1 MEPIVNPWLIY
12 FASIVEQLR
21 TFFNAITYIVVVL
34 DIIIVMGTF
43 VESDDAIAVFYNR
56 EEKKIRP
63 FIKLLIVLSIIC
75 PLLVIFIPS
84 KETIIAMYIANMVTP
99 DNLNIANEVFKSN
112 LKDYAD
118 IISKWIL
125 TGKQG

>member
-12 FASIVEQLR
+12 FASIVEHLR
-21 TFFNAITYIVVVL
+21 AFFNAITFIVVAI
-34 DIIIVMGTF
+34 DIIIVMCAF
-43 VESDDAIAVFYNR
+43 VESDDAIAIFYNR
-56 EEKKIRP
+56 EEKKIKP
-63 FIKLLIVLSIIC
+63 FIKLLIALTIIC

-118 IISKWIL
+118 IIFKTL
-125 TGKQG
+125 NK

>member
-56 EEKKIRP
+56 EEKKIKP
-63 FIKLLIVLSIIC
+63 FIKLLIVLTIIS

-84 KETIIAMYIANMVTP
+84 KETVIAMYIANMVTP

-118 IISKWIL
+118 IISKAL
-125 TGKQG
+125 NK

>member
-12 FASIVEQLR
+12 FASIVEELR

-34 DIIIVMGTF
+34 DIIIVMDTL

-118 IISKWIL
+118 IISKAL
-125 TGKQG
+125 NK

>member
-12 FASIVEQLR
+12 LVSIAEHLR
-21 TFFNAITYIVVVL
+21 NFFNAITFVVCAL
-34 DIIIVMGTF
+34 DILIVMGTF
-43 VESDDAIAVFYNR
+43 IESDDAIAVFYNR
-56 EEKKIRP
+56 EEKKIKP
-63 FIKLLIVLSIIC
+63 FIKLLIVLTIIC

-118 IISKWIL
+118 IISKAL
-125 TGKQG
+125 NK

>member
-34 DIIIVMGTF
+34 DIIIVIGTF

-56 EEKKIRP
+56 KEKKIRP

-118 IISKWIL
+118 IISKAL
-125 TGKQG
+125 NK

>member
-21 TFFNAITYIVVVL
+21 TFFNAITFIVIAI
-34 DIIIVMGTF
+34 DIIIVMGVF
-43 VESDDAIAVFYNR
+43 IESDDAIAVFYNR
-56 EEKKIRP
+56 KEKKIKP

-118 IISKWIL
+118 IISKAL
-125 TGKQG
+125 NK

>member
-21 TFFNAITYIVVVL
+21 TFFNAITYIVVIL
-34 DIIIVMGTF
+34 DIIIIMFTF

-56 EEKKIRP
+56 EENKIRP

-118 IISKWIL
+118 IISKAL
-125 TGKQG
+125 NK

>member
-34 DIIIVMGTF
+34 DIIIIMFTF

-56 EEKKIRP
+56 EENKIRP

-118 IISKWIL
+118 IISKAL
-125 TGKQG
+125 NK

>member
-63 FIKLLIVLSIIC
+63 FIKLLIILSIIC

-118 IISKWIL
+118 IISKAL
-125 TGKQG
+125 NK

>member
-21 TFFNAITYIVVVL
+21 TFFNAITFIVMAT
-34 DIIIVMGTF
+34 DIIITMGAF

-118 IISKWIL
+118 IISKAL
-125 TGKQG
+125 NK

>member
-21 TFFNAITYIVVVL
+21 TFFNIITYIVVVL

-43 VESDDAIAVFYNR
+43 VESDDVIAVFYNR

-63 FIKLLIVLSIIC
+63 FIKLLIALSIIC

-112 LKDYAD
+112 LKDYVD
-118 IISKWIL
+118 IISKAL
-125 TGKQG
+125 NK

>member
-1 MEPIVNPWLIY
+1 MAVN
-12 FASIVEQLR
+12 
-21 TFFNAITYIVVVL
+21 
-34 DIIIVMGTF
+34 
-43 VESDDAIAVFYNR
+43 
-56 EEKKIRP
+56 EKIKP

-84 KETIIAMYIANMVTP
+84 KETIIAMYVANMVTP

-118 IISKWIL
+118 IISKAL
-125 TGKQG
+125 NK

>member
-21 TFFNAITYIVVVL
+21 IFFNAITYIVVVL

-43 VESDDAIAVFYNR
+43 IESDDAIAVFYNR
-56 EEKKIRP
+56 EEKKIKP
-63 FIKLLIVLSIIC
+63 FIKLLIILSIIC

-99 DNLNIANEVFKSN
+99 DNLNFANEVFKSN
-112 LKDYAD
+112 LKDYMD
-118 IISKWIL
+118 IISGALNK
-125 TGKQG
+125 

>member
-12 FASIVEQLR
+12 FASIIEQLR
-21 TFFNAITYIVVVL
+21 IFFNAITYIVVIL

-56 EEKKIRP
+56 EEKKIKP
-63 FIKLLIVLSIIC
+63 FIKLLIALTIIC

-118 IISKWIL
+118 IISKAL
-125 TGKQG
+125 NK

>member
-21 TFFNAITYIVVVL
+21 TFFNVITYIVVVL

-43 VESDDAIAVFYNR
+43 IESNDAIAVFYNR
-56 EEKKIRP
+56 EEKKTKP

-118 IISKWIL
+118 IISKAL
-125 TGKQG
+125 NK

>member
-21 TFFNAITYIVVVL
+21 IFFNAITYIVVVL

-118 IISKWIL
+118 IISKAL
-125 TGKQG
+125 NK